1 MERVQERN
9 RSGTKGPSTSPKE
22 PGIGGERVEGKQLLS
37 LERGKTKGK
46 GMSPHKALL
55 KTKHPLPPTLAQGE
69 NTLSFLRVGLRAEGA
84 SSYSDSPDL

>member
-1 MERVQERN
+1 M
-9 RSGTKGPSTSPKE
+9 KGK
-22 PGIGGERVEGKQLLS
+22 GLLR

-55 KTKHPLPPTLAQGE
+55 KTKHPAPPHPTPPHSLRRGYLRLE
-69 NTLSFLRVGLRAEGA
+69 IRVGLRADGM